1 MCMSHLVP
9 RVHLDVVVFPMNIP
23 GISIQIPLLIVP
35 FFEIYIGEVHQNCTV
50 KLFRQLPCHA
60 VMKHP
65 TFFAQFIQNANLGVQ

>member
-1 MCMSHLVP
+1 M
-9 RVHLDVVVFPMNIP
+9 
-23 GISIQIPLLIVP
+23 P